1 MADDP
6 KQPTVLPLISNCPG
20 AMLEGAFGYS
30 NNPTLQVQ
38 LDTPSG
44 QVYLVPLSVAAARG
58 LLVVLSNWQ
67 PLRDYLSGSELPE
80 PPKLQ

>member
-1 MADDP
+1 MTDEPMRPIA
-6 KQPTVLPLISNCPG
+6 LPLIAKCPA
-20 AMLEGAFGYS
+20 AMLEGAFGDS

-38 LDTPSG
+38 LDTLSG

-67 PLRDYLSGSELPE
+67 PLRDYQSEPESPE